1 MKFSKVYE
9 GRLLEENKDYEL
21 IPQEE
26 TEGWDV
32 RLIDKYPDIFEE
44 IRGTGLMLGIKCKCP
59 NLDFVQEGYEKAI
72 LTVPAS
78 DNVVRL
84 LPALNITIEEI
95 NEALSRLEQTANSLR
110 IAK

>member
-1 MKFSKVYE
+1 
-9 GRLLEENKDYEL
+9 
-21 IPQEE
+21 
-26 TEGWDV
+26 
-32 RLIDKYPDIFEE
+32 
-44 IRGTGLMLGIKCKCP
+44 MLGIKCKCP

>member
-1 MKFSKVYE
+1 
-9 GRLLEENKDYEL
+9 
-21 IPQEE
+21 
-26 TEGWDV
+26 
-32 RLIDKYPDIFEE
+32 
-44 IRGTGLMLGIKCKCP
+44 MLGIKCKCP
-59 NLDFVQEGYEKAI
+59 NLDFVREGYEKSI